1 MNMSDMGVTYE
12 ELAELIYG
20 AQIRCRQGIAETRN
34 YIQIRLMDIATG
46 INKDKEEGVNS
57 IY

>member
-1 MNMSDMGVTYE
+1 MSDMGVTYE